1 MHAGADRILQLQLA
15 TDNVGA
21 TIETYQTLCATE
33 IAMEACKEA
42 LALYEYQHAYRMSH
56 SSAGPRQ
63 AHQHSSQ
70 RFRAR
75 SSSVVSVAGC
85 SFIILI

>member
-1 MHAGADRILQLQLA
+1 MLMTCYSPISLFCKMHAGADRILQLQLA

-42 LALYEYQHAYRMSH
+42 LAS
-56 SSAGPRQ
+56 
-63 AHQHSSQ
+63 
-70 RFRAR
+70 
-75 SSSVVSVAGC
+75 
-85 SFIILI
+85 